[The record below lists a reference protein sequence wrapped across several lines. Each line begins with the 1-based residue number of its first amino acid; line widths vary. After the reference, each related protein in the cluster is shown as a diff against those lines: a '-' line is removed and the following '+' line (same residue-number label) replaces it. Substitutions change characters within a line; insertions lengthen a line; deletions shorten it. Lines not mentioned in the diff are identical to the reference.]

1 MPIIPDLE
9 SFPGLVLHS
18 HDYRHPEIFQ
28 GKRVVILG
36 AGPSGQDLC
45 LDVSKCADK
54 VYLSHKRTLLRCK
67 LPDNLEQH
75 GPISCVS
82 VDGTVQFDDGQERR
96 VDAILLCTGYK
107 TSFPFLH
114 DDCNIQVRN
123 NRVTHLYKNIFNTKF
138 PTLSFIGL
146 CYRFCIFPRFH
157 LQAQYIAATFSG
169 RKRLPPEDMMNA
181 EEEKDFQEILSAGL
195 REKYAHFTLDDKW
208 DYDNTIALLAG
219 ADMLSPHYKDLH
231 KHIFR
236 RREHS
241 LMEYRNDEFILTPD
255 GMWKTVQKSHETC
268 KVKV

>member
-1 MPIIPDLE
+1 
-9 SFPGLVLHS
+9 
-18 HDYRHPEIFQ
+18 
-28 GKRVVILG
+28 
-36 AGPSGQDLC
+36 
-45 LDVSKCADK
+45 
-54 VYLSHKRTLLRCK
+54 
-67 LPDNLEQH
+67 
-75 GPISCVS
+75 
-82 VDGTVQFDDGQERR
+82 
-96 VDAILLCTGYK
+96 
-107 TSFPFLH
+107 
-114 DDCNIQVRN
+114 
-123 NRVTHLYKNIFNTKF
+123 
-138 PTLSFIGL
+138 
-146 CYRFCIFPRFH
+146 
-157 LQAQYIAATFSG
+157 
-169 RKRLPPEDMMNA
+169 MNA

>member
-1 MPIIPDLE
+1 M
-9 SFPGLVLHS
+9 HS

-36 AGPSGQDLC
+36 AGLSGQDIC
-45 LDVSKCADK
+45 LHVAKCADK
-54 VYLSHKRTLLRCK
+54 VYLSHKRAVLRCI

-75 GPISCVS
+75 RPIACVS

-123 NRVTHLYKNIFNTKF
+123 NRVTHLYKHIFNTKF

-146 CYRFCIFPRFH
+146 CYRFCIFPRFY
-157 LQAQYIAATFSG
+157 LQAQYIAAIFSG
-169 RKRLPPEDMMNA
+169 RKILPPEDMMNA
-181 EEEKDFQEILSAGL
+181 EEEKDFREILSAGL

-231 KHIFR
+231 KHTFH
-236 RREHS
+236 RREHF
-241 LMEYRNDEFILTPD
+241 LMEYENDEFILTPD
-255 GMWKTVQKSHETC
+255 GMWKTV
-268 KVKV
+268 